1 MRIGAAIRY
10 MSLRKATVALLF
22 AAAFAACGLITDE
35 DRIKI
40 AQIGDRAI
48 TRGDLDLYITG
59 LPIEQKRQYMGARAR
74 TNTKEVKLR
83 ILEQM
88 LVREL
93 LMMEAD
99 KRGIEVTDEETDA
112 EMKRRGIGSMSPEAL
127 QEYGAEG
134 ETHDHQEH
142 GIREEIK
149 RELRIAKLQSQVLS
163 PTLRASNDEI
173 QQFYEANRSRY
184 ALLERVRIR
193 FVTCATMEEAQS
205 ILDRVQ
211 AGESFADIVNR
222 IQEETEGKTAQ
233 EWPPTVYMPLA
244 GMKPPELRDALVQGK
259 PGDLI
264 GPIERED
271 GFDIVQLIDR
281 QPPAPEALRNVVMR
295 ELVATTWNQFMA
307 QLREDYKVQVF
318 SDKVPEDRPY

>member
-1 MRIGAAIRY
+1 

-35 DRIKI
+35 DRIKV

-93 LMMEAD
+93 LIMEAD
-99 KRGIEVTDEETDA
+99 KRGIEVTDEEADA

-127 QEYGAEG
+127 EEYGAEG

-222 IQEETEGKTAQ
+222 IQEETEGKRAQ
-233 EWPPTVYMPLA
+233 EWPPTVYMPLG
-244 GMKPPELRDALVQGK
+244 GMKPPELRDALVQGQ

-281 QPPAPEALRNVVMR
+281 QPPAPDALRNVVMR
-295 ELVATTWNQFMA
+295 ELVASTWNQFMA